1 MDRWLAGLK
10 GTLNLWDAHRV
21 KVYNKEFRA
30 EHLIGFSAR
39 VNSMLTLIQKL
50 AHLCLKPLIALFDFP
65 IVPAELTTL
74 VNKLFEY
81 IQAGTGIL
89 NFFVPFDVIR
99 PAIDVFLA
107 VWAVEHAY
115 QLVLWV
121 LRKVPILSIK

>member
-1 MDRWLAGLK
+1 
-10 GTLNLWDAHRV
+10 
-21 KVYNKEFRA
+21 
-30 EHLIGFSAR
+30 
-39 VNSMLTLIQKL
+39 MLTLIQKL

-65 IVPAELTTL
+65 VVPAELTTL

-107 VWAVEHAY
+107 NDDNDGVFRSQRTGSKSMGVNICGARSRS
-115 QLVLWV
+115 QQN
-121 LRKVPILSIK
+121 RR

>member
-1 MDRWLAGLK
+1 
-10 GTLNLWDAHRV
+10 
-21 KVYNKEFRA
+21 
-30 EHLIGFSAR
+30 
-39 VNSMLTLIQKL
+39 MLTLIQKL

-121 LRKVPILSIK
+121 LRKVPILGIFLSTLSLRRATAKVHKTVGHFCAYETNFMEIASSC

>member
-21 KVYNKEFRA
+21 
-30 EHLIGFSAR
+30 
-39 VNSMLTLIQKL
+39 
-50 AHLCLKPLIALFDFP
+50 
-65 IVPAELTTL
+65 ELTTL

-81 IQAGTGIL
+81 ISAGTGIL
-89 NFFVPFDVIR
+89 NFFIPFEVIR

-107 VWAVEHAY
+107 VWAVEHVY

-121 LRKVPILSIK
+121 LRKVPLLGIK

>member
-1 MDRWLAGLK
+1 
-10 GTLNLWDAHRV
+10 
-21 KVYNKEFRA
+21 
-30 EHLIGFSAR
+30 
-39 VNSMLTLIQKL
+39 MLTLIQKL

-115 QLVLWV
+115 QLVSSAGMMGKSKRAING
-121 LRKVPILSIK
+121 LRHRWASF

>member
-1 MDRWLAGLK
+1 
-10 GTLNLWDAHRV
+10 
-21 KVYNKEFRA
+21 
-30 EHLIGFSAR
+30 
-39 VNSMLTLIQKL
+39 MLTLIQKL

-115 QLVLWV
+115 GAACGAVVGVFSCYLDNIEITQANRQTLLFYAA
-121 LRKVPILSIK
+121 

>member
-21 KVYNKEFRA
+21 
-30 EHLIGFSAR
+30 
-39 VNSMLTLIQKL
+39 
-50 AHLCLKPLIALFDFP
+50 
-65 IVPAELTTL
+65 ELTTL

-107 VWAVEHAY
+107 VWAVEHVY

-121 LRKVPILSIK
+121 LRKVPILGIK

>member
-1 MDRWLAGLK
+1 
-10 GTLNLWDAHRV
+10 
-21 KVYNKEFRA
+21 
-30 EHLIGFSAR
+30 
-39 VNSMLTLIQKL
+39 MLTLIQKL

-99 PAIDVFLA
+99 PAIEKFTIPRAFGLA
-107 VWAVEHAY
+107 KEAKKNE
-115 QLVLWV
+115 
-121 LRKVPILSIK
+121 

>member
-1 MDRWLAGLK
+1 
-10 GTLNLWDAHRV
+10 
-21 KVYNKEFRA
+21 
-30 EHLIGFSAR
+30 
-39 VNSMLTLIQKL
+39 MLTLIQKL

-65 IVPAELTTL
+65 VVPAELTTL

-81 IQAGTGIL
+81 IRAGTGIL

-107 VWAVEHAY
+107 VWAVVHAY

-121 LRKVPILSIK
+121 LRKVPILGIK

>member
-1 MDRWLAGLK
+1 M
-10 GTLNLWDAHRV
+10 
-21 KVYNKEFRA
+21 
-30 EHLIGFSAR
+30 
-39 VNSMLTLIQKL
+39 MLTLIQKL

-65 IVPAELTTL
+65 VVPAELTTL

-107 VWAVEHAY
+107 VWAIEHGQGLFGRAR
-115 QLVLWV
+115 LLCRLFGCGRFWRLHRFGGL
-121 LRKVPILSIK
+121 LRVWRGLGGLL

>member
-1 MDRWLAGLK
+1 
-10 GTLNLWDAHRV
+10 
-21 KVYNKEFRA
+21 
-30 EHLIGFSAR
+30 
-39 VNSMLTLIQKL
+39 MLTLIQKL

-65 IVPAELTTL
+65 IVPVELTTL

-121 LRKVPILSIK
+121 LHFYPRSPCGERPMQVIIVVVHALFLSTLSLRRATIYNRDTVL

>member
-1 MDRWLAGLK
+1 
-10 GTLNLWDAHRV
+10 
-21 KVYNKEFRA
+21 
-30 EHLIGFSAR
+30 
-39 VNSMLTLIQKL
+39 MLTLIQKL

-65 IVPAELTTL
+65 IVPVELTTL

-81 IQAGTGIL
+81 IQAGTGVL

-121 LRKVPILSIK
+121 LRKEKQSRPRGAACGAAAGRPVLS